1 MKVNNLQEW
10 RARVIARDQF
20 ICRRCGAENSFVAH
34 HIKAQ
39 YQEPKLALELDN
51 GETLCQVCHRK
62 LPRGNSHQRRVIS
75 ISLTEAQEW
84 KLTMLRKQ
92 TGISKSGLVQR
103 ALMFLFTERA
113 ENWNTPNGLDIDYVI
128 KELESDYKDNS
139 RKV

>member
-1 MKVNNLQEW
+1 M
-10 RARVIARDQF
+10 ARKTV
-20 ICRRCGAENSFVAH
+20 
-34 HIKAQ
+34 
-39 YQEPKLALELDN
+39 
-51 GETLCQVCHRK
+51 
-62 LPRGNSHQRRVIS
+62 S